1 MNVISAELIGIILG
15 DGYIKKNKKIKIT
28 FNSKDDLHYMYFVKK
43 LIYDLFCYNAPV
55 HFRKNENAVDIRI
68 TKRSIVNYF
77 LKEGLKESPKWNK
90 AEIPKSYLKH
100 KKYVLRG
107 LFDTDG
113 CLVRTNNN
121 GTLYPR
127 LEIKICPSPLQK
139 QIIKVLESYNFRFG
153 VYQIGNGQ
161 IRLQING
168 RSELKKWNKLIGFSN
183 NKHLM
188 KFYEI
193 MRYSGDWI

>member
-1 MNVISAELIGIILG
+1 M
-15 DGYIKKNKKIKIT
+15 
-28 FNSKDDLHYMYFVKK
+28 
-43 LIYDLFCYNAPV
+43 
-55 HFRKNENAVDIRI
+55 
-68 TKRSIVNYF
+68 
-77 LKEGLKESPKWNK
+77 KESPKWNK

-168 RSELKKWNKLIGFSN
+168 RLELKKWNKLIGFSN